1 MLFLQWLK
9 NSSSM
14 VFKKKSRAE
23 VCVMEQRGSHLWK
36 TSFHHFDERPGQT
49 YRSFGCSIIK
59 RDKNPCRF
67 VVFISML
74 NLQRMCSTVE
84 ENEFIQCII
93 YKRFYTEALIAKAQ
107 FSSASICHIH
117 NRK

>member
-14 VFKKKSRAE
+14 VFKKSRAE
-23 VCVMEQRGSHLWK
+23 VCVMEQRGSHLQK
-36 TSFHHFDERPGQT
+36 TSFHRFDERPGQT

-67 VVFISML
+67 IVFISML
-74 NLQRMCSTVE
+74 NLQSMCSTVE

-93 YKRFYTEALIAKAQ
+93 YKRFLYRSTYCKG
-107 FSSASICHIH
+107 SIFLSFYLSHS
-117 NRK
+117 

>member
-1 MLFLQWLK
+1 
-9 NSSSM
+9 
-14 VFKKKSRAE
+14 
-23 VCVMEQRGSHLWK
+23 MEQRGSHLWK